1 MKLTGRGA
9 AIIVGCSSFVPV
21 PTRLPCFYMK
31 LLPTYFT
38 QKNWC
43 FTQKNYFFTQFF
55 YNQLMA
61 CVYLGRNEAFVVGM
75 TGDLPLLDYM
85 AAAGMLVG
93 FNVALMNAIAEKQ
106 TLYRL
111 RQTRAC
117 LR

>member
-1 MKLTGRGA
+1 
-9 AIIVGCSSFVPV
+9 
-21 PTRLPCFYMK
+21 
-31 LLPTYFT
+31 
-38 QKNWC
+38 
-43 FTQKNYFFTQFF
+43 
-55 YNQLMA
+55 MA

-111 RQTRAC
+111 R
-117 LR
+117 